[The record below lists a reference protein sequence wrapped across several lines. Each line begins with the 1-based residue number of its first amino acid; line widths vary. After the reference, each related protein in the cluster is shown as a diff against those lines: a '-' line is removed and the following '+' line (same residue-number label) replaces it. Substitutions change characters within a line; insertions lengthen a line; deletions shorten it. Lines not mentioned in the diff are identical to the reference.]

1 LAVQSRKQ
9 PITVTDIRPG
19 FVKTALVKG
28 DKVFWMQPV
37 DKAARQ
43 ILDAIKKK
51 KRMAYI
57 TKRWTLFGWL
67 TRFYSGWA

>member
-1 LAVQSRKQ
+1 
-9 PITVTDIRPG
+9 
-19 FVKTALVKG
+19 
-28 DKVFWMQPV
+28 MQPV